1 MMQDHVLIVDDEPI
15 IRNGLKSF
23 IDWGKLGLVLE
34 GDCANGKEALAV
46 FSKAKIDILI
56 TDIKMPVMDGLE
68 LTRQALALN
77 PNVKIILIS
86 SYNEFEYVREGM
98 KQGAI
103 DYLLKPTLEAEELI
117 AVLLRCKE
125 LLARGRMQAAFQQQ
139 LIVQTALLD
148 RKRLEHDVVRS
159 LVSGDPGARFSD
171 LFGMD
176 LDGGS
181 YVCAYVKADGLNEWQ
196 ETYGNLHIGMMY
208 EDMQTLFYDWS
219 ERGCAPILS
228 GEGLLLIYPGAY
240 KHDRDDEHRQ
250 SLADFQALVAGE
262 LSISVTIGYCLAL
275 ETEWLEIGMRRGRLA
290 AGRRFYEGTGRIYAS
305 NEADAEAHA
314 DRRPEMEEQSRHAM
328 QETLRSDR
336 SPAAVIDSFV
346 TRWRTERPSP
356 ELVRRQSY
364 ELLTAFSYRNGDAKT
379 LFDFRELI
387 RRCDTISQLEAAI
400 RGLAAEMEQPNQLRL
415 ADKGH
420 GAQLITKAMEY
431 IKLHYREELTLQDVA
446 DSIHVSKS
454 YLSNL
459 FKKQSGHNFIDYL
472 IDLRL
477 HEAKRLL
484 IQNEIKIYEA
494 AERSGFNDVKY
505 FSKLFKKMTGMT
517 PVEYRDKHQ

>member
-1 MMQDHVLIVDDEPI
+1 MQDHVLIVDDEPI

-34 GDCANGKEALAV
+34 GDCANGKEALAA
-46 FSKAKIDILI
+46 FGKARIDILI

-68 LTRQALALN
+68 LTRQALAIN

-103 DYLLKPTLEAEELI
+103 DYLLKPTLEADELI

-125 LLARGRMQAAFQQQ
+125 LLARGRKQAAFQQQ
-139 LIVQTALLD
+139 IMLQTALLD
-148 RKRLEHDVVRS
+148 RKRLEQDVIRS
-159 LVSGDPGARFSD
+159 LVSGDPGVRFSD

-176 LDGGS
+176 MDAGP
-181 YVCAYVKADGLNEWQ
+181 YVCAYVTADGLTEWQ

-219 ERGCAPILS
+219 KRGCAPILS
-228 GEGLLLIYPGAY
+228 GEGLLLIYPDAH
-240 KHDRDDEHRQ
+240 KHDRDAEAGH
-250 SLADFQALVAGE
+250 SLAGFQELVAGE
-262 LSISVTIGYCLAL
+262 LSVSVTFGYCLTMG
-275 ETEWLEIGMRRGRLA
+275 TEWLESGMSRSRSA
-290 AGRRFYEGTGRIYAS
+290 AERRFYEGTGRIYAW
-305 NEADAEAHA
+305 NEAEAKAHA
-314 DRRPEMEEQSRHAM
+314 DRHPEIEEQSRHAL
-328 QETLRSDR
+328 QELLRSDH
-336 SPAAVIDSFV
+336 SPAAIIDSFIM
-346 TRWRTERPSP
+346 RWRTERPSP

-379 LFDFRELI
+379 LFDFRELV

-400 RGLAAEMEQPNQLRL
+400 RSLAEEMEQPNRLRL

-420 GAQLITKAMEY
+420 SAQLIAKAIEY

-459 FKKQSGHNFIDYL
+459 FKKQSGHNFIDYV

-484 IQNEIKIYEA
+484 TQDEIKIYEV

-505 FSKLFKKMTGMT
+505 FSKLFKKMTQMT